1 MARALLA
8 TIDHRV
14 EPDSLR
20 VEVTLGWRDVAY
32 VGSALGEPD
41 QRHLPRL
48 VGEATLDAVRRID
61 GSRLFELE
69 AVGWSELGDLRVAV
83 AQVREPGKG
92 DLVGSALVRS
102 GDGLAAVAKAVLDA
116 INRRITD

>member
-20 VEVTLGWRDVAY
+20 VEVTLGWRDVPY
-32 VGSALGEPD
+32 VGSARGDLD

-61 GSRLFELE
+61 GRRLFELE
-69 AVGWSELGDLRVAV
+69 AVGWSDLGDLRVAV